1 MTPDSIR
8 HHLLCTNAG
17 GLSLAIGLDRF
28 NREVMRWSRQ
38 PRMTADIV
46 TDALTRAWFRRKP
59 AGGLRHHSGR
69 GRPYARHAV
78 QNELTAY
85 GMVCSMSRNG
95 NCWDHAPTESGCN
108 SFKHARVHGRR
119 DATRAAITAAS
130 VEYMEVFDNRMRRP
144 STRGDTSPRQVLE
157 EWRLA
162 QYEEHLVAGTPT
174 RWKT

>member
-1 MTPDSIR
+1 
-8 HHLLCTNAG
+8 
-17 GLSLAIGLDRF
+17 
-28 NREVMRWSRQ
+28 MRWSRQ

-85 GMVCSMSRNG
+85 GMGCSKGRNG
-95 NCWDHAPTESGCN
+95 NYGDRAPIESGC
-108 SFKHARVHGRR
+108 SSVKHERVHKRR
-119 DATRAAITAAS
+119 DATRAAMTAGR
-130 VEYMEVFDNRMRRP
+130 VEYMEVCDNRIRRL
-144 STRGDTSPRQVLE
+144 STRSDTSPRQVLQ

-162 QYEEHLVAGTPT
+162 QHEEHRVAGTPT